1 MSSPATSPDHPGRPK
16 PGLPLLESGDR
27 LNSNEFLRRY
37 ERMPDVKK
45 AELIEGVV
53 YIASQLPIVY
63 ESDGHADG
71 AGVPLLENGDT
82 LDTEEFLRR
91 YERMP
96 GVKKAE
102 LVGGTVFM
110 ASPVSAFHSDPHFD
124 LIIWL
129 GNYRSGTPKV
139 RGSDNPT
146 VEFGKGV
153 VFQPDAMLTTPAA
166 LGGKSSLNSKNYTV
180 GSPELVA
187 EVAMSS
193 VGLDTGP
200 KRKMYLK
207 HGVGEYVLW
216 RVEDEA
222 IDWWTLRGGQYV
234 AIEPDAADGLLKSSV
249 YPGLWL
255 DRAAM
260 LRGDMPAVL
269 AALQLGLAS
278 PGHADFAAGLRVA
291 AGI

>member
-1 MSSPATSPDHPGRPK
+1 MSSPALFPDNPGRPK

-27 LNSNEFLRRY
+27 LDSDEFLRRY

-45 AELIEGVV
+45 AELIDGVV

-63 ESDGHADG
+63 GANGHAN
-71 AGVPLLENGDT
+71 GVGGPLLENGDA
-82 LDTEEFLRR
+82 LDSDEFLRR

-102 LVGGTVFM
+102 LVEGTVFM

-129 GNYRSGTPKV
+129 GHYRSGTPNV

-166 LGGKSSLNSKNYTV
+166 FGGKSSLNSKNYTV

-193 VGLDTGP
+193 GGLDIGP

-207 HGVGEYVLW
+207 HGVAEYVL
-216 RVEDEA
+216 
-222 IDWWTLRGGQYV
+222 
-234 AIEPDAADGLLKSSV
+234 
-249 YPGLWL
+249 
-255 DRAAM
+255 
-260 LRGDMPAVL
+260 
-269 AALQLGLAS
+269 
-278 PGHADFAAGLRVA
+278 
-291 AGI
+291 